1 MLTITQLKKRFG
13 NQIIL
18 DGLDLTIQK
27 GEVVVILGPSG
38 SGKTTLLRCLNFLE
52 HADAG
57 QLQLND
63 QVIDAKKASKKEI
76 LTWRRQTAMV
86 FQQYAL
92 FAHKTA
98 LENVIEGLLM
108 VQKMPKAQAI
118 TLGTALLTQVG
129 LAEKLD
135 HYPAQLSGG
144 QQQRV
149 GIARALA
156 LKPEMI
162 LFDEPTSALDPEL
175 VGETLAVIQSLAHKE
190 STLIIVTHEMQFA
203 YEVADRVIFMENGQ
217 IIEQGTPQEVFNYPK
232 EERTKQFLARTRPAT
247 AEEVLV

>member
-1 MLTITQLKKRFG
+1 MLTITQLQKRFG
-13 NQIIL
+13 KQVIL
-18 DGLDLTIQK
+18 DKVDVTIQK

-38 SGKTTLLRCLNFLE
+38 SGKTTFLRCLNFLE
-52 HADAG
+52 QADAG
-57 QLQLND
+57 TLALND
-63 QVIDAKKASKKEI
+63 QVIDAKKATKQEI
-76 LTWRRQTAMV
+76 LAWRRQTAMV

-98 LENVIEGLLM
+98 LENVIEGLIM
-108 VQKMPKAQAI
+108 VQKMPKAEAI
-118 TLGTALLTQVG
+118 LLGTALLTQVG
-129 LAEKLD
+129 LADKLT

-156 LKPEMI
+156 LKPEII

-175 VGETLAVIQSLAHKE
+175 VGETLAVIKSLAHQE

-203 YEVADRVIFMENGQ
+203 YEVADRVIFMEHGQ
-217 IIEQGTPQEVFNYPK
+217 IVEQGTPKEVFESPK
-232 EERTKQFLARTRPAT
+232 EARTKQFLARTRPNLF
-247 AEEVLV
+247 EEVFV

>member
-13 NQIIL
+13 KQIIL
-18 DGLDLTIQK
+18 DGLDLTIEK

-38 SGKTTLLRCLNFLE
+38 SGKTTLLRSLNFLE
-52 HADAG
+52 HADSGTLA
-57 QLQLND
+57 LNE
-63 QVIDAKKASKKEI
+63 QVIDAKKATKKEI
-76 LTWRRQTAMV
+76 LSWRRQTAMV

-98 LENVIEGLLM
+98 VENVIEGLIM
-108 VQKMPKAQAI
+108 VQKIPKAEALTI
-118 TLGTALLTQVG
+118 GTALLEQVG
-129 LAEKLD
+129 LADKLD
-135 HYPAQLSGG
+135 HYPNQLSGG

-156 LKPEMI
+156 LKPEII

-175 VGETLAVIQSLAHKE
+175 VGETLRVIQSLAHKD

-203 YEVADRVIFMENGQ
+203 YEVADRVIFMEHGQ
-217 IIEQGTPQEVFNYPK
+217 IVEQGTPKEVFEQTK
-232 EERTKQFLARTRPAT
+232 EERTRQFLARTRPQTLEGAIS
-247 AEEVLV
+247 